1 VKPPAPQP
9 LCKVTM
15 QYRSGAGKVFELE
28 SAGKMLDVRVT
39 PRDTPESAGEWRV
52 AVQDRRG
59 GDAVVIAEWGATR
72 SEALDKVSRTWV
84 EQMTEQKLNAFDWAA
99 VTNTLLA
106 IRAI

>member
-1 VKPPAPQP
+1 
-9 LCKVTM
+9 M

-28 SAGKMLDVRVT
+28 SAGKMLDVHVT
-39 PRDTPESAGEWRV
+39 PREAPDSAGEWLV
-52 AVQDRRG
+52 AAHDRRG
-59 GDAVVIAEWGATR
+59 GGAVVIAEWGATR

-84 EQMTEQKLNAFDWAA
+84 AQMGERNLNAFDWAA

>member
-28 SAGKMLDVRVT
+28 SAGKMLDVHVT
-39 PRDTPESAGEWRV
+39 PRNAPENAGEWLV
-52 AVQDRRG
+52 AAHDRRG
-59 GDAVVIAEWGATR
+59 GGAVVIAEWGATR

-84 EQMTEQKLNAFDWAA
+84 AQMSERNLSAFDWVA
-99 VTNTLLA
+99 VTSTLLA

>member
-28 SAGKMLDVRVT
+28 SAGKMLDVHVT
-39 PRDTPESAGEWRV
+39 PAQEADSDEQWLV
-52 AVQDRRG
+52 AAHDRRG
-59 GDAVVIAEWGATR
+59 GDAIVIAEWGATR

-84 EQMTEQKLNAFDWAA
+84 AQMSERNLTAFDWIA

>member
-1 VKPPAPQP
+1 
-9 LCKVTM
+9 M

-28 SAGKMLDVRVT
+28 SAGKILDVHVI
-39 PRDTPESAGEWRV
+39 PGQAADNPGEWRV
-52 AVQDRRG
+52 TAQDRRG
-59 GDAVVIAEWGATR
+59 GDATVIAEWGATR

-84 EQMTEQKLNAFDWAA
+84 AQMSERNLSAFDWAA

>member
-28 SAGKMLDVRVT
+28 SAGKMLDVHVT
-39 PRDTPESAGEWRV
+39 PRNAPENAGEWHV
-52 AVQDRRG
+52 TAQDRRG
-59 GDAVVIAEWGATR
+59 GDATIIAEWGATR
-72 SEALDKVSRTWV
+72 SEALDKVSRSWV
-84 EQMTEQKLNAFDWAA
+84 AQMTEHNLSAFDWVA
-99 VTNTLLA
+99 VTSTLLA

>member
-1 VKPPAPQP
+1 MKPPAPQP

-15 QYRSGAGKVFELE
+15 QYRCGTGKVFELE
-28 SAGKMLDVRVT
+28 SAGKMLDVHVT
-39 PRDTPESAGEWRV
+39 PRAAADSAGEWLV
-52 AVQDRRG
+52 AAHDRRG
-59 GDAVVIAEWGATR
+59 GDATVIAEWGATR

-84 EQMTEQKLNAFDWAA
+84 AQMSERNLSAFDWTA